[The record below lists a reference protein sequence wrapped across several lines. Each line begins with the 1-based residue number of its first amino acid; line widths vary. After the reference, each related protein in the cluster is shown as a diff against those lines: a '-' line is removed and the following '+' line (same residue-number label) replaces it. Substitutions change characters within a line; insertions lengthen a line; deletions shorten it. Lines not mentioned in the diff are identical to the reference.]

1 MAIDIPWVRINRF
14 ALRPRL
20 FSSEQE
26 GALGGPDLP
35 NPRVGD
41 RWMVDVSTAT
51 LIRNT
56 ECTGLL
62 TSLMRASTDSARM
75 EVRAYDIPAPGTGN
89 GAVVNGAGQTGSTL
103 AVRGMSAGGV
113 VRYGQPLSINHL
125 GVHFLYIAVP
135 GTPMTVPAGGQMS
148 IPIWPM
154 LRFITV
160 DGERCHIDD
169 PQIEGALVGF
179 DKGRSFVR
187 DKMEPV
193 SFTIRE
199 RR

>member
-41 RWMVDVSTAT
+41 RWIADVSTAI
-51 LIRNT
+51 LIRN
-56 ECTGLL
+56 EACTGLL

-75 EVRAYDIPAPGTGN
+75 EVRAYDMPAPGVGG

-103 AVRGMSAGGV
+103 AVRGLTVGAV
-113 VRYGQPLSINHL
+113 VRYGQPFSINHL
-125 GVHFLYIAVP
+125 GVHYLYMAVP
-135 GTPMTVPAGGQMS
+135 VAPLPVPAGGQLS

-160 DGERCHIDD
+160 DAEKCHFDD
-169 PQIEGALVGF
+169 PMIEGALVGF

-187 DKMEPV
+187 DKLEPV
-193 SFTIRE
+193 TFSIRE